1 MWQVQVIFIAN
12 YKGNKVCE
20 ELGNSRFGR
29 GYKNYRG
36 CEIMQDLTGILESG
50 EEYAIVNIEIYTR
63 GDLEGYLNGYVE
75 INDKWY
81 ELLFRIKDRVNGE
94 DNTLVSIDY
103 GWKAGFTENDFIN
116 IENQIIGALIDE
128 GIGLK

>member
-1 MWQVQVIFIAN
+1 
-12 YKGNKVCE
+12 
-20 ELGNSRFGR
+20 
-29 GYKNYRG
+29 
-36 CEIMQDLTGILESG
+36 MQDLTGILESG